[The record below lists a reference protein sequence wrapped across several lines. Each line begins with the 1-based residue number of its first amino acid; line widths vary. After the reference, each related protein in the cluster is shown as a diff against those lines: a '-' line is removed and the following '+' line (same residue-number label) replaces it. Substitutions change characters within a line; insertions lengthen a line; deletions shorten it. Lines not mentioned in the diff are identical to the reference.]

1 MSNRRNEQR
10 LKEQRMMME
19 VALMAKELNDQS
31 KQTATL
37 MNAISPLL
45 ADERAGQQLSENTR
59 QFDQTMRTRQS
70 EFDRNVGLAE
80 VAQRWQQ
87 RYQTADVNLKQRQI
101 EEQARQADM
110 QGRLETRRL
119 GQEADKNA
127 WQRDFSMG
135 NMQADQDRVR
145 MGGLLGVMQALSE
158 SKLVSTEDMQQFA
171 FNLFDN
177 VGVKPMDMPSQQNA
191 QLVRD
196 LVAYINTPI
205 DGKKPQL
212 TPGLAAALDALT
224 NPQKVLPQE
233 EQPRQYFKQTE
244 APSMNY

>member
-87 RYQTADVNLKQRQI
+87 QYQRGDLTLKQRQL

-110 QGRLETRRL
+110 QGRLETRKL
-119 GQEADKNA
+119 GQAADRDS
-127 WQRDFSMG
+127 WQKDYYMSG
-135 NMQADQDRVR
+135 MQNENKTRELA
-145 MGGLLGVMQALSE
+145 GLTGLLQVLQGGNI
-158 SKLVSTEDMQQFA
+158 VSPEDMQQFA
-171 FNLFDN
+171 FNLFDRN
-177 VGVKPMDMPSQQNA
+177 GMQPMTMPSQQNA
-191 QLVRD
+191 QLVQD
-196 LVAYINTPI
+196 LVAYINTPT

-224 NPQKVLPQE
+224 NPQKVLPQQE
-233 EQPRQYFKQTE
+233 PRKYFQQSE